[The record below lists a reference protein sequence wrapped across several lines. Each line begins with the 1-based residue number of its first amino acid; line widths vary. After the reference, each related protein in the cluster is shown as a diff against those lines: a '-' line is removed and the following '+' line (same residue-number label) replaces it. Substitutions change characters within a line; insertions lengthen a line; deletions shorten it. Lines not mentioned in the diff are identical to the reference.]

1 MKTASYP
8 KLHILHNYKQTNKCL
23 IEFPNENNGFAI
35 PFSLKK
41 IPDKLKFEAIVTELY
56 NFLNIDDLEKM
67 TINKQNYLEV
77 KPSSFL
83 AVYSI
88 SKNDITSSN
97 DLKSCGTEGCI
108 FEFVQV

>member
-8 KLHILHNYKQTNKCL
+8 NLPILHNYKQTNKCPM
-23 IEFPNENNGFAI
+23 EFPNVNNGFAI

-67 TINKQNYLEV
+67 TINKQNYVEAIKVFCSVL
-77 KPSSFL
+77 L
-83 AVYSI
+83 
-88 SKNDITSSN
+88 
-97 DLKSCGTEGCI
+97 L
-108 FEFVQV
+108 